1 MRSGDTIVWTDG
13 DDEGRL
19 PTVFP
24 RVSGSP
30 MDRVESRHLLAWPI
44 AKEIRSHH
52 AIFPSSI

>member
-19 PTVFP
+19 RTVFP

-30 MDRVESRHLLAWPI
+30 MER
-44 AKEIRSHH
+44 
-52 AIFPSSI
+52 